1 MSLPINQQP
10 QPSILELLEGWRS
23 AIEQM
28 KSAFDAT
35 GLRGLCQMQTISASE
50 LAKLQQLD
58 AALASFKNDVEG
70 CIGMTEA

>member
-10 QPSILELLEGWRS
+10 QPSILELLEGWRI

-28 KSAFDAT
+28 KAAFDAT
-35 GLRGLCQMQTISASE
+35 GIRGLCQMRTISPQE
-50 LAKLQQLD
+50 LEKLKQLD